1 VAELTE
7 HGELIRHCTT
17 MTSTHHMVSS
27 SALTLLPLSEM
38 QELEQLSMGLATIGD
53 VGSSIPWLRSVLV
66 GSILAGFSVVLALA
80 VLRVETLREE
90 R

>member
-1 VAELTE
+1 
-7 HGELIRHCTT
+7 
-17 MTSTHHMVSS
+17 
-27 SALTLLPLSEM
+27 
-38 QELEQLSMGLATIGD
+38 MGLATIGD